1 MALNKTLRR
10 SFTFEVVLEEKAQ
23 LAGDGSFYKIV
34 LQERYL
40 IIKKYSFYFTLLSQS
55 VFKLLAFKK

>member
-40 IIKKYSFYFTLLSQS
+40 IITL
-55 VFKLLAFKK
+55 